1 MKVFA
6 ENLCLNMTEV
16 DDYPSYAYPL
26 LDWTGFLLALEQSE
40 PFHGQTFH
48 VLAESESS
56 FVKELFEFQ
65 KIDTWRAKN
74 MVVEFRFK
82 NRTELGEFWSNFSSL
97 FDKRE
102 IVAGG
107 LVQNERAEYLFIY
120 NRGKWTLPKGH
131 VEKDE
136 DVQTTAIREVQ
147 EETGLLEMEILFPLS
162 QTYHTFLK
170 KGKWRFK
177 TTHWFKMSAN
187 SEQLLI
193 PQLAENIEAAAWI
206 SKEDWIE
213 KRLETY
219 PLTQDLLLQEFVQN
233 DL

>member
-1 MKVFA
+1 
-6 ENLCLNMTEV
+6 MTEKAH
-16 DDYPSYAYPL
+16 YPSYAYPL

-65 KIDTWRAKN
+65 KIDTWREKN
-74 MVVEFRFK
+74 MVVNLRFE
-82 NRTELGEFWSNFSSL
+82 NRTELDEFWNNFSSL

-102 IVAGG
+102 TVAGG
-107 LVQNERAEYLFIY
+107 LVENEKGEYLFIY

-131 VEKDE
+131 VEKGE
-136 DVQTTAIREVQ
+136 EIERTAIREVQ
-147 EETGLLEMEILFPLS
+147 EETGLQEMEILFPLS

-187 SEQLLI
+187 SKQFLL
-193 PQLAENIEAAAWI
+193 PQAAENIEAVEWI
-206 SKEDWIE
+206 SKSDWVA

-219 PLTQDLLLQEFVQN
+219 PLTQDLLLLEFIEK
-233 DL
+233 